1 MTPDSDW
8 NICSSITVSYI
19 SSTLTFWLASVEY
32 TTSVYSLCVETG
44 STYSLFKLPL
54 ACNVLKLDNGW
65 LKLSVNLE
73 VLVSFLSNS
82 CRF

>member
-19 SSTLTFWLASVEY
+19 SSTLTFWLASVVY

-44 STYSLFKLPL
+44 SKCSLFKLPF

-73 VLVSFLSNS
+73 VVLSFLSNS